1 MRLRVATFNIHHGV
15 GADGRLDLTRT
26 ADVISATGASV
37 VGLQEVDRT
46 LSARSGW
53 VDQAGWLGE
62 RLGMDVVHGATIDR
76 DPPDP
81 SVPDGP
87 RRRYGNALLSAHPVR
102 SWQAVRLPGDPRREA
117 RGLVDALVDVGGTT
131 IRVAVTHLQNR
142 SRGTRRQQAAHIVDL
157 LGGDSGPRVPTVLLG
172 DMNAGPD
179 TSEMRTLT
187 TVLVDVWAAVGVGPG
202 LTFEA
207 RRPFARIDYVLVSGD
222 LVPVAAEVVDTRAS
236 DHRPVVADL
245 DL

>member
-15 GADGRLDLTRT
+15 GADGRLDLART

-37 VGLQEVDRT
+37 VGLQEVDRA

-53 VDQAGWLGE
+53 VDQAAWLGE

-81 SVPDGP
+81 SMPDGP

-117 RGLVDALVDVGGTT
+117 RGLVDAVVDVGGTT
-131 IRVAVTHLQNR
+131 VRVAVTHLQNR
-142 SRGTRRQQAAHIVDL
+142 SRGTRREQAAHVVDL
-157 LGGDSGPRVPTVLLG
+157 LGGRRGPSGADGPPRRHERGTRHVRDAHADRG
-172 DMNAGPD
+172 AGGRVGRGRG
-179 TSEMRTLT
+179 RTRPHLRGRGARSPAST
-187 TVLVDVWAAVGVGPG
+187 TC
-202 LTFEA
+202 
-207 RRPFARIDYVLVSGD
+207 SC
-222 LVPVAAEVVDTRAS
+222 RAT
-236 DHRPVVADL
+236 
-245 DL
+245 